1 MVNTG
6 IILGNGS
13 IKISGINIHYQ
24 TISGIIYL
32 DYIIFSDINSQI
44 ILGMNIN
51 SLNISYKNI
60 DLVTLLVISL
70 INRDLLTIS
79 EMYLNY
85 LTI

>member
-32 DYIIFSDINSQI
+32 GYIIFSEIDINSQI
-44 ILGMNIN
+44 ILGMNI
-51 SLNISYKNI
+51 SKHFI
-60 DLVTLLVISL
+60 
-70 INRDLLTIS
+70 
-79 EMYLNY
+79 
-85 LTI
+85 